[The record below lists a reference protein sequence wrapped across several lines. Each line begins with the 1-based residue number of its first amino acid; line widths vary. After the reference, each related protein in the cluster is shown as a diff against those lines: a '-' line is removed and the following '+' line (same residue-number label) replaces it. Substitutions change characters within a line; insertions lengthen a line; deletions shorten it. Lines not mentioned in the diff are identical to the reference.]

1 MENKQEKLVDI
12 KTVAEFLDYSVNTVN
27 NMVAKGI
34 IKAYRP
40 KGGRRRFLLSEVL
53 EAIKEEPKSA

>member
-1 MENKQEKLVDI
+1 MDKKQEKLVDI
-12 KTVAEFLDYSVNTVN
+12 KTLAEILDYSVNTVN

-34 IKAYRP
+34 IRAYRP
-40 KGGRRRFLLSEVL
+40 KGGRRRFSITEVL